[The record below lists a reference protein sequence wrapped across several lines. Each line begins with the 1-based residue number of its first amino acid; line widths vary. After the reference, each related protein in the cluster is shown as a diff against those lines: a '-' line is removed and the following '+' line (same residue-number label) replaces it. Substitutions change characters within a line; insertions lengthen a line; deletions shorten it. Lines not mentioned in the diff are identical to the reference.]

1 MTLMNGRRISITR
14 VATRLIICV
23 VLAGCANS
31 TQEITSLSPT
41 PCAADRPTINIVH
54 VDGHFIIS
62 DEDMGQLTGYMAALE
77 AGCVAPK
84 QAKDG
89 VIKTTN

>member
-1 MTLMNGRRISITR
+1 MLMSGRRISITR
-14 VATRLIICV
+14 VTTRLIICV
-23 VLAGCANS
+23 VLAGCVSS
-31 TQEITSLSPT
+31 TQETTSLSPT

-62 DEDMGQLTGYMAALE
+62 DEDMGQLTGYIAALE

-84 QAKDG
+84 QGANG
-89 VIKTTN
+89 GTTTIK